1 MSENI
6 LSSHWDGLNPNLI
19 ASFWQV
25 NRNGF
30 RLDDNITV
38 RAPLTESSLEMTL
51 NWQSPFEQVAQGIA
65 PTLQQV
71 AQSGAGKDTA
81 EALDGLLG
89 TEFLKIIKEVE
100 GKTSITKLNSTQIF
114 TGMPPAKFTVTAL
127 FRAWSDPKK
136 EVMDPFNQLMQ
147 WALPVVLAQDGPIS
161 SMLKGGGLFPST
173 APVMIA
179 VKYKDAVYAPMV
191 IESIT
196 KDTNAPIDRNGN
208 FVELSVP
215 MVLSTLA
222 AVDRSDWSLFTD
234 PDSDSKALH
243 YDATGSAF
251 I

>member
-1 MSENI
+1 VSNI

-19 ASFWQV
+19 ASFWAV
-25 NRNGF
+25 NRDGI
-30 RLDDNITV
+30 RIDNITV
-38 RAPLTESSLEMTL
+38 KAPLTESSLEMTL
-51 NWQSPFEQVAQGIA
+51 NWQSPFEQVAQGVA

-71 AQSGAGKDTA
+71 IQSGAAIDAANLLSPSIA
-81 EALDGLLG
+81 EY
-89 TEFLKIIKEVE
+89 LKSTE

-114 TGMPPAKFTVTAL
+114 IGMPPAKFTVTAL
-127 FRAWSDPKK
+127 FRAWRDPKT

-147 WALPVVLAQDGPIS
+147 WALPVVLSEDGPIS

-222 AVDRSDWSLFTD
+222 AVDRGDWSLFTV
-234 PDSDSKALH
+234 PNQESGRLL
-243 YDATGSAF
+243 YDDAGS
-251 I
+251 